1 MKTVLCCEDSLEGI
15 LCGVYEGWAG
25 KYGHASVALALG
37 NPGQQELF
45 VRYVQVPTETEPAQ
59 KVYRTVLRVM
69 GEEACE
75 QMELAAMSHREDKG
89 TAIYQLIVS
98 GFHMAQPGRVMEAL
112 TLPGVQR
119 VTELAGSVWK
129 EAHHLMGFVRFAESR
144 EGTLVAFMQPKAQLL
159 PVLAHENHRSRH
171 RQHDDHR
178 RQRQLDEHALGLQ
191 GVPDAQQ
198 AVH

>member
-144 EGTLVAFMQPKAQLL
+144 EGTLVACFRCW
-159 PVLAHENHRSRH
+159 HRI
-171 RQHDDHR
+171 
-178 RQRQLDEHALGLQ
+178 LQ
-191 GVPDAQQ
+191 IDCPGRTG
-198 AVH
+198 